1 MRLAELDALSTA
13 EAIKSGEITALEA
26 VDGAIARAETLDSQ
40 LGFMVTPDYD
50 RAREL
55 ARKANINAPF
65 VGVPFLIKD
74 LDDYRGLPTRMG
86 SRHTAGFPAAEGH
99 SAFVDALL
107 AAGLIPIGK
116 SATPEHGFL
125 PTTEPTGFA
134 PTRNPWD
141 TSRSSGGSSGGAAS
155 ATAAHVVPFA
165 HASDGGGSIRI
176 PASCCGLFGLK
187 PTRGRTLDTGGGS
200 HFAIELSVQ
209 SCVSRTVRDSAAL
222 LAAVEGS
229 KLAKLGNVTGPN
241 TRRLKI
247 GMVLPGVNG
256 RLPDDAI
263 TATVE
268 RMADTLR
275 GLGHDVTITQWPEAF
290 GAIGEHFLTIWSS
303 GAAKLV
309 AEAKRRL
316 GREVGSDDYEPFSLA
331 MAAAVSM
338 APPGALEAA
347 TAALSTL
354 GGAHDAW
361 FAEQDLVM
369 SPVLGSPPVLL
380 GYVSGTVPI
389 EAMTE
394 RLNAY
399 VGWTQPFN
407 VTGGPAM
414 SVPGGL
420 ANGLPVGVQFGA
432 RIGDERTLLELAYE
446 LEEAVPW
453 AQLRP
458 PVSA

>member
-1 MRLAELDALSTA
+1 MTLADLDALETA
-13 EAIKSGEITALEA
+13 RAVISGEITALEA
-26 VDGAIARAETLDSQ
+26 VDAAIARAEALDPK

-50 RAREL
+50 RARDL
-55 ARKANINAPF
+55 ARRVNMSAPLA
-65 VGVPFLIKD
+65 GVPFLIKD
-74 LDDYRGLPTRMG
+74 LDDYAGLPTRMG
-86 SRHTAGFPAAEGH
+86 SRHTAGLPVAESQ
-99 SAFVDALL
+99 SAFVDAVM

-116 SATPEHGFL
+116 SSTPEHGFL
-125 PTTEPTGFA
+125 PTTEPTGFE

-141 TSRSSGGSSGGAAS
+141 TSRSSGGSSGGAAA

-187 PTRGRTLDTGGGS
+187 PTRGRTAATTPGPFSID
-200 HFAIELSVQ
+200 LSVQ
-209 SCVSRTVRDSAAL
+209 LCVSRSVRDSAAL
-222 LAAVEGS
+222 LSAVEGG
-229 KLAKLGNVTGPN
+229 KLPAVGDVTGPN
-241 TRRLKI
+241 TRRLRI
-247 GMVLPGVNG
+247 GLVLPGVAG
-256 RLPDDAI
+256 QQADAAV
-263 TATVE
+263 TDTVQ

-275 GLGHDVTITQWPEAF
+275 GLGHSVVETRWPDAF
-290 GAIGEHFLTIWSS
+290 RAIGDHFLTIWSS
-303 GAAKLV
+303 GAAKLL
-309 AEAKRRL
+309 ADARARL
-316 GREVGSDDYEPFSLA
+316 GREVGPDDYEPFSLA
-331 MAAAVSM
+331 MAAAVAG

-347 TAALSTL
+347 TVALSGL

-361 FAEQDLVM
+361 FADQDLVM
-369 SPVLGSPPVLL
+369 SPVLGSPPVPL
-380 GYVSGTVPI
+380 GHVSGTVPI

-407 VTGGPAM
+407 VTGAPAM

-420 ANGLPVGVQFGA
+420 ADRLPVGVQFGA

-446 LEEAVPW
+446 LEKAVPW
-453 AQLRP
+453 AQLKP

>member
-1 MRLAELDALSTA
+1 VRLAELDALSTA
-13 EAIKSGEITALEA
+13 AAVKSGEITALEA
-26 VDGAIARAETLDSQ
+26 VDAAISRAEALDPK

-50 RAREL
+50 RARDL
-55 ARKANINAPF
+55 AKRAGTDAPF
-65 VGVPFLIKD
+65 AGVPFLIKD

-86 SRHTAGFPAAEGH
+86 SRHTAGFPVAEGQ

-107 AAGLIPIGK
+107 ASGLIPIGK
-116 SATPEHGFL
+116 SSTPEHGFL
-125 PTTEPTGFA
+125 PTTEPTGFE

-200 HFAIELSVQ
+200 HFSIELSVQ

-222 LAAVEGS
+222 LAAVEGNN
-229 KLAKLGNVTGPN
+229 LPRLGTVTGPN

-256 RLPDDAI
+256 RQPDAQV

-268 RMADTLR
+268 RMASALR
-275 GLGHDVTITQWPEAF
+275 SLGHEVVTTAWPKAFDV
-290 GAIGEHFLTIWSS
+290 IGEHFLTIWSS
-303 GAAKLV
+303 GAAKLL
-309 AEAKRRL
+309 AEASRRL
-316 GREVGSDDYEPFSLA
+316 GREVGPDDYEPFSLA

-347 TAALSTL
+347 TAALSNL
-354 GGAHDAW
+354 GGVHDAW

-369 SPVLGSPPVLL
+369 SPVLGSPPVPL
-380 GYVSGTVPI
+380 GHVAGTVPI
-389 EAMTE
+389 DAMTE

-420 ANGLPVGVQFGA
+420 ADGLPVGVQFGA

-446 LEEAVPW
+446 LEEAAPW
-453 AQLRP
+453 AQLKP

>member
-1 MRLAELDALSTA
+1 MNLADLDALATA
-13 EAIKSGEITALEA
+13 AAVKAGEITALEV
-26 VDGAIARAETLDSQ
+26 VDAAIARAEALNPK

-50 RAREL
+50 RARDL
-55 ARKANINAPF
+55 AKRAGTEARF
-65 VGVPFLIKD
+65 AGVPFLIKD
-74 LDDYRGLPTRMG
+74 LDEYRGLPTRMG
-86 SRHTAGFPAAEGH
+86 SRHTAGFGAAE
-99 SAFVDALL
+99 SQSPFVDKLL

-116 SATPEHGFL
+116 SSTPEHGFL
-125 PTTEPTGFA
+125 PTTEPTGFE

-141 TSRSSGGSSGGAAS
+141 TGRSSGGSSGGAAS

-187 PTRGRTLDTGGGS
+187 PTRGRTVATNPGPFSID
-200 HFAIELSVQ
+200 LSVQ

-229 KLAKLGNVTGPN
+229 TLPPLGEVTGPAA
-241 TRRLKI
+241 RRLRI

-256 RLPDDAI
+256 RTPDPVVA
-263 TATVE
+263 AKVE
-268 RMADTLR
+268 GMADILR
-275 GLGHDVTITQWPEAF
+275 SLGHTVVETRWPEAF
-290 GAIGEHFLTIWSS
+290 RVIGEHFLTIWSS
-303 GAAKLV
+303 GAAKLL
-309 AEAKRRL
+309 ADARERL
-316 GREVGSDDYEPFSLA
+316 GREVGPEDYEPFSLA
-331 MAAAVSM
+331 MAAAIKD
-338 APPGALEAA
+338 APPGALQAA
-347 TAALSTL
+347 TAALSDL

-369 SPVLGSPPVLL
+369 SPVLGSPPVPL
-380 GYVSGTVPI
+380 GWVAGTVPI
-389 EAMTE
+389 PDLSE

-399 VGWTQPFN
+399 VGWTQPLN
-407 VTGGPAM
+407 VTGAPAM

-420 ANGLPVGVQFGA
+420 ADGLPVGVQFGA

-446 LEEAVPW
+446 LEQAAPW
-453 AQLRP
+453 AYQKP